1 MIVNGIVSLISF
13 LVKFQ
18 CLCIET
24 SEISVYLFCILQLHQ
39 IHCTIFR
46 IFYVYYHIIHEQW
59 KLYFSSNLDSFS
71 FSSLIVV
78 ARISKSMLSKSGNSG
93 HPCLVPEFRM
103 PSAFLSCFHISDK
116 DVNCR
121 FVMYGLY
128 YVEVSFLYV
137 HFLEFFFFIIHW
149 CWILYKKCFCIYGDN
164 YIVFIFQFGN
174 VVYHIDWYACI

>member
-1 MIVNGIVSLISF
+1 M
-13 LVKFQ
+13 
-18 CLCIET
+18 
-24 SEISVYLFCILQLHQ
+24 
-39 IHCTIFR
+39 
-46 IFYVYYHIIHEQW
+46 
-59 KLYFSSNLDSFS
+59 
-71 FSSLIVV
+71 

-137 HFLEFFFFIIHW
+137 HFLEFFFFLSYIGVGFYIKNVSAFMEIIT
-149 CWILYKKCFCIYGDN
+149 
-164 YIVFIFQFGN
+164 
-174 VVYHIDWYACI
+174 